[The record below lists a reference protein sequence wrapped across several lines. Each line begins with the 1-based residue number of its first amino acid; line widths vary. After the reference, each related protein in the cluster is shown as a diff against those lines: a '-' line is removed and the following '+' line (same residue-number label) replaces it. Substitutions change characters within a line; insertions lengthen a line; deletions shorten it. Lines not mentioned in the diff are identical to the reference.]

1 MNGMLTTQLRY
12 KWGVGDK
19 NRDNH
24 LHHAEDAIILAFSTQ
39 SMVKKLSDVSA
50 KREGFIY
57 KSKEQKAKSLRFIT
71 PLDDFGKKV
80 KESLNKIFVSHM
92 PRRKVSGAA
101 HKATVYSPK
110 TLSMKKE
117 NGKVDILKGG
127 SVINHVKLKHGLALN
142 DSMPRVDLF
151 QNKKSKKYYLVP
163 IYVSDF
169 VKDKLP
175 NKAIVSGKNP
185 WIEMSEEYEFK
196 FSFYKRDLI
205 EIKSK
210 KTAKKESVELL
221 GYYDSTHSGTANLII
236 KSHDN
241 KEELGV
247 GSQNLIYIKK
257 YQVNPL
263 GDYVEVKSEK
273 RQGSIKEGRQ
283 KRKK

>member
-1 MNGMLTTQLRY
+1 
-12 KWGVGDK
+12 
-19 NRDNH
+19 
-24 LHHAEDAIILAFSTQ
+24 
-39 SMVKKLSDVSA
+39 
-50 KREGFIY
+50 
-57 KSKEQKAKSLRFIT
+57 
-71 PLDDFGKKV
+71 
-80 KESLNKIFVSHM
+80 M

-175 NKAIVSGKNP
+175 NKAIVAGNKP

-221 GYYDSTHSGTANLII
+221 GYYDSTHSGTANITI
-236 KSHDN
+236 KSHDG
-241 KEELGV
+241 KIELNI